1 MLVRQITEMLDSDIV
16 LSMDVSKSPMFT
28 GAKFLFM
35 GAATIAVGGVLGPV
49 VFGGTLAEL
58 FVAQALS
65 HAHTSTALHALG
77 PTARFAARV
86 VAHAPQ

>member
-1 MLVRQITEMLDSDIV
+1 MLVRQIIEMLDSDIV

-58 FVAQALS
+58 FVAQALRM
-65 HAHTSTALHALG
+65 HALRLIARAQ
-77 PTARFAARV
+77 PHRTLAARF